1 MYNVGEFELSSA
13 EVLDHVCEWLVE
25 SGIVSDEAITLVCN
39 INGYTLET
47 INNIIFASTGC
58 TDFAQLVSEYND

>member
-1 MYNVGEFELSSA
+1 MYNVSELELLSA
-13 EVLDHVCEWLVE
+13 EALDHVCDWLIE
-25 SGIVSDEAITLVCN
+25 RGIVSDESITLVCN

-58 TDFAQLVSEYND
+58 ADFGQLVAEYND